1 MRSLNSRHL
10 KVPVCHTGKRS
21 ESRRSAKAK
30 ESRRGSWL
38 GALAHSPAQACTG
51 SEGVSQVRESYKV
64 RIGTRADEKG
74 SVSF

>member
-1 MRSLNSRHL
+1 M
-10 KVPVCHTGKRS
+10 
-21 ESRRSAKAK
+21 AK